1 MSSERMVL
9 LTIISETLL
18 EDLLLDE
25 ITELG
30 ARGYTVSDAR
40 GRGTHG
46 KRAGRW
52 TQGGNI
58 RIEVIG
64 NPELCERIVK
74 RLQATYEKDYGL
86 LMFTAP
92 VELQN

>member
-1 MSSERMVL
+1 MSQPMTL
-9 LTIISETLL
+9 LTIISETVL
-18 EDLLLDE
+18 EDILLDE

-30 ARGYTVSDAR
+30 AKGYTVSDAR

-46 KRAGRW
+46 TRAGRW

-64 NPELCERIVK
+64 NAALCQRIVE

-86 LMFTAP
+86 LMFSAP
-92 VELQN
+92 IELQN